1 MIGVHRFPVEDTSKY
16 YVVRKWRNRK
26 GSAGGKFDDGWM
38 KTTIRELGTYT
49 VAVDTVSPRVTPL
62 NRSQWK
68 SGNIQFKIGDV
79 ETGVKDYKVM
89 IDGRFEL
96 FSFSSKSARLAM
108 KYPKRLKRGVSHK
121 LEVIVTDY
129 CGNETRKEYKF

>member
-1 MIGVHRFPVEDTSKY
+1 MTAV
-16 YVVRKWRNRK
+16 
-26 GSAGGKFDDGWM
+26 

-68 SGNIQFKIGDV
+68 SGNIQFKIGDA

-96 FSFSSKSARLAM
+96 FQFQLEDSPVVNEVPEAFEKGSA
-108 KYPKRLKRGVSHK
+108 P
-121 LEVIVTDY
+121 
-129 CGNETRKEYKF
+129 